1 MQVHPTPYLYIV
13 ASWSLPVH
21 HWRQALYSD
30 QYLIP
35 ACAIS
40 CRCPGNTD
48 VTQVECNKSF
58 PLSKRNWVF
67 VQRAVIWDYLHHVWS
82 CSTLVMAVLRGK
94 SSAEQVTLQS
104 SQEKNN
110 DGKTQAASEQCNSR
124 EDRERGGVTAGQET
138 GWSSLSFFTGRRG
151 VSSNTCKENESLVLV
166 PRQMTQVQK
175 EDGCT
180 VTISCNI
187 TNERTSLNHR
197 ALLFLH
203 VPRQF
208 NWTN

>member
-1 MQVHPTPYLYIV
+1 MVCKLVPEGFSALWAEGSMQAHPTPNLYIV
-13 ASWSLPVH
+13 ASRSLPFH

-48 VTQVECNKSF
+48 VTQIECNKSF

-82 CSTLVMAVLRGK
+82 CSTLVMPVLRGK

-110 DGKTQAASEQCNSR
+110 DGKTQAASEQRNPR
-124 EDRERGGVTAGQET
+124 EDRGWGVGGRGSQ
-138 GWSSLSFFTGRRG
+138 LGRRPD
-151 VSSNTCKENESLVLV
+151 EA
-166 PRQMTQVQK
+166 
-175 EDGCT
+175 
-180 VTISCNI
+180 
-187 TNERTSLNHR
+187 H
-197 ALLFLH
+197 FLH
-203 VPRQF
+203 GEAGCALQHM
-208 NWTN
+208 